1 METAPKSRGAVRKL
15 AAIAVVAIL
24 LASLGAYEYTRAA
37 SLQSESRL
45 LAASLSADQSTI
57 NSLGSQLRNGSSAV
71 ASLETQVSSLGSQ
84 DNAMSSPCAQKP
96 PHPTETGDKLK
107 PNGTGLV
114 GIVQF
119 SYPIFTLQ
127 PGSIGTFCA
136 TYENQSP
143 NSTKFD
149 GAFHAY
155 DWNSSVEPAGVSI
168 FANATE
174 FTVPAEQN
182 ATVAYAV
189 EATTSTAEYL
199 GVGKNNNTCFDLFQ
213 LAVSSSRPSQPT
225 FSSFPGLQEL
235 VFPASSPNAILD
247 CQTDFGPD
255 WVFTGFN
262 GFGIVDLHS
271 TLDLRLG
278 YNVTSRYITST
289 VQSPTR
295 QNITISV
302 GIRSYATALTLTFDP
317 STIRAFYTNP
327 MVVPTP
333 GDPCDWVLTNRTAL
347 YTMAQDSALT
357 FPGFTVDAPP
367 VHVAPFSN
375 GTFRFS
381 MEVNDTAPDYYLTY
395 LGFAV
400 QFENGTGITGN
411 YNEVALT
418 TYFPINAGSGQLDQN
433 MTGTCPPLDGGPG
446 QATNPG

>member
-1 METAPKSRGAVRKL
+1 MEASPQRGAVRKL
-15 AAIAVVAIL
+15 AAVAVVAIL
-24 LASLGAYEYTRAA
+24 LASLGAYEYARTA
-37 SLQSESRL
+37 SLQSQSRL
-45 LAASLSADQSTI
+45 LAASLSGDESTI
-57 NSLGSQLRNGSSAV
+57 SSLGSQLRNGSASV
-71 ASLETQVSSLGSQ
+71 ASLETQVSSLSGE
-84 DNAMSSPCAQKP
+84 DNAISSPCAQKP
-96 PHPTETGDKLK
+96 PQSAETGTKLK
-107 PNGTGLV
+107 ANNTGLV
-114 GIVQF
+114 GVVQF

-127 PGSIGTFCA
+127 PGSVGTFCV

-143 NSTKFD
+143 NSTEFD

-155 DWNSSVEPAGVSI
+155 DWNSSVEPGGVSI

-189 EATTSTAEYL
+189 EASTSTAEYL
-199 GVGKNNNTCFDLFQ
+199 GVGKNNNTCFDAFQ
-213 LAVSSSRPSQPT
+213 LAVSPSPSPPI
-225 FSSFPGLQEL
+225 FSSFPGLQDL
-235 VFPASSPNAILD
+235 VFPASAPNPILE

-255 WVFTGFN
+255 WVLTGFN
-262 GFGIVDLHS
+262 GFGIAELHS
-271 TLDLRLG
+271 TLDLSLG

-289 VQSPTR
+289 VQSPAR

-302 GIRSYATALTLTFDP
+302 GIRSYGTALTLALDP

-327 MVVPTP
+327 NMVPTP

-347 YTMAQDSALT
+347 YTMVQDSALT
-357 FPGFTVDAPP
+357 FPGFTVNAPP

-375 GTFRFS
+375 GTFKFS

-400 QFENGTGITGN
+400 QFENGTGIIGN
-411 YNEVALT
+411 YDDVTLA

-433 MTGTCPPLDGGPG
+433 ITGACSPLDGGPG
-446 QATNPG
+446 QASSSQG